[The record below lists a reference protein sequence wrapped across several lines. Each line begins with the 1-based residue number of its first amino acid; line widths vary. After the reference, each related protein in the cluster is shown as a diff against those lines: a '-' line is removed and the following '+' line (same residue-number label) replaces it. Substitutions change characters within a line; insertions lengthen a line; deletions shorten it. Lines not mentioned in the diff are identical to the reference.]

1 MRMIINNIVDVLP
14 RLCGV
19 AMGKAR
25 EDKMRNLGLSVVLLA
40 SLLFMSAEVRAEE
53 YVLALKDHQFSPK
66 ELTVPAGEKVKIV
79 VKNLD
84 ATPAEFESSD
94 LNREKLV
101 AANGEI
107 TVYVGPVDG
116 GTYAYFDDFHRDT
129 TTGRIIAK

>member
-1 MRMIINNIVDVLP
+1 
-14 RLCGV
+14 
-19 AMGKAR
+19 
-25 EDKMRNLGLSVVLLA
+25 MRNLGLSVVLLA